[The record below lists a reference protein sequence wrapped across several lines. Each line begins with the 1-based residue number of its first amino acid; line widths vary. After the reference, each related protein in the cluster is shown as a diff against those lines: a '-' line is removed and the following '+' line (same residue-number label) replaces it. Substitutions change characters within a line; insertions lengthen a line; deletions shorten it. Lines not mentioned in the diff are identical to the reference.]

1 MINEN
6 NILIIVDLKNLL
18 TDLINVSKLLNKL
31 NITASAMIN
40 NNKLNVKL
48 YLPLVQKLYIS
59 LPIKRDMKT
68 NTIRI
73 KIDNNICNF
82 KAFLS
87 ETMFFFPNIF
97 EYS

>member
-6 NILIIVDLKNLL
+6 NILIIVELKNLL

-31 NITASAMIN
+31 NITASATIN
-40 NNKLNVKL
+40 NNKPNVKL

-59 LPIKRDMKT
+59 LPIKRDMKM

-73 KIDNNICNF
+73 NYDKRNEMNWDKC
-82 KAFLS
+82 K
-87 ETMFFFPNIF
+87 
-97 EYS
+97 

>member
-6 NILIIVDLKNLL
+6 NILIIVELKNLL

-31 NITASAMIN
+31 NITASATIN

-59 LPIKRDMKT
+59 LPIKRDMKM

-82 KAFLS
+82 KTFLS
-87 ETMFFFPNIF
+87 ETMSFFPNIVV
-97 EYS
+97 YS